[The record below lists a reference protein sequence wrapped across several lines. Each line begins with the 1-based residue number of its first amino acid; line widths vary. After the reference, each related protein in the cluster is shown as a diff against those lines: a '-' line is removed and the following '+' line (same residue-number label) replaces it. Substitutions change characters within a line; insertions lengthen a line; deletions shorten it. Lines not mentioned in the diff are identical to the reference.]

1 MSETW
6 QTIQERGQ
14 QSVGVWGQWNPTFTV
29 GNDTLTILDT
39 RVQALPGA
47 AQAVKTQEDAVD
59 DARAARNT
67 RVALITLLAVQMPRK
82 LDGDLT
88 EEDPYH
94 KDLLDIRGTEITG
107 IDTAQTRGQMV
118 FSLWTKLNARL
129 AAETPAKPALLVGGK
144 TVANL
149 DTAMTELPGKEQA
162 VVNAVS
168 LLNDKRATLRTGMRT
183 TDSLNK
189 RWYAAWQG
197 EYAEGTPERDALS
210 QIDTGSPEGG
220 GSPPPPPPPP
230 PPPATPTNVTFTQAN
245 PGDAVEGNSDGSTG
259 ATIFRVYHKPVGA
272 SDTPALVASASAL
285 PTSFSISP
293 GDYEF
298 TMTAGN
304 ASGESAPSAPVT
316 LTVA

>member
-29 GNDTLTILDT
+29 GDDTLTILDT

-162 VVNAVS
+162 VVNRAEANAKADGTVTRHER
-168 LLNDKRATLRTGMRT
+168 KRLHRLQ
-183 TDSLNK
+183 D
-189 RWYAAWQG
+189 
-197 EYAEGTPERDALS
+197 
-210 QIDTGSPEGG
+210 
-220 GSPPPPPPPP
+220 
-230 PPPATPTNVTFTQAN
+230 
-245 PGDAVEGNSDGSTG
+245 
-259 ATIFRVYHKPVGA
+259 GA
-272 SDTPALVASASAL
+272 SKDIHHQKHDAQAVPKL
-285 PTSFSISP
+285 
-293 GDYEF
+293 
-298 TMTAGN
+298 
-304 ASGESAPSAPVT
+304 
-316 LTVA
+316 